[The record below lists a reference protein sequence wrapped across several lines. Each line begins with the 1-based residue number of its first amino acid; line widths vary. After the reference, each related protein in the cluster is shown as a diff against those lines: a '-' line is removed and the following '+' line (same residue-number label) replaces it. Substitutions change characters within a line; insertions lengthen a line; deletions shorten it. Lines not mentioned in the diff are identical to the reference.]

1 MNTYSARHGLR
12 HSIVEVLESIEG
24 TEDLDRKL
32 RGMLGVRVTL
42 VDLVQDLDI
51 DIGELIALIEINR
64 QQGN

>member
-12 HSIVEVLESIEG
+12 HSIVEVLENIEG